1 MSQLRWSMVAM
12 VLWASVATAE
22 EAPCRVLDDG
32 TVACN
37 RTAFDA
43 LMKKIID
50 ARAERDVAKI
60 KLDSVTRDLADV
72 TGALEACERRPPVV
86 IDPPKPSALRALGPV
101 ILGTVGAVALGVA
114 VTLDTDPRWRGAGAV
129 VGSALVGAGV
139 IWALP

>member
-1 MSQLRWSMVAM
+1 MSQLRWSMVLL
-12 VLWASVATAE
+12 VLWASVAAAE
-22 EAPCRVLDDG
+22 EPCRAEGDRVSCDR
-32 TVACN
+32 A
-37 RTAFDA
+37 AFDA
-43 LMKKIID
+43 LTKKIID

-101 ILGTVGAVALGVA
+101 ILGTVGAVALGVSVA
-114 VTLDTDPRWRGAGAV
+114 GDFGSSGRAIGAV

>member
-1 MSQLRWSMVAM
+1 MRGLMVLL

-22 EAPCRVLDDG
+22 EPCRAEGDRVS
-32 TVACN
+32 CE
-37 RTAFDA
+37 RTAFEKLTA
-43 LMKKIID
+43 KIID

-101 ILGTVGAVALGVA
+101 ILGTVGAVALGVSVA
-114 VTLDTDPRWRGAGAV
+114 GDFGSSGRAIGAV
-129 VGSALVGAGV
+129 VGSALVGVGV

>member
-1 MSQLRWSMVAM
+1 MSRLRWSMVLL
-12 VLWASVATAE
+12 VLWASVAAAE
-22 EAPCRVLDDG
+22 EPCRADG
-32 TVACN
+32 ERVSCE
-37 RTAFDA
+37 RPAFDA
-43 LMKKIID
+43 LTKKIID

-101 ILGTVGAVALGVA
+101 ILSAIGAVTLGVA